1 MYMYSKESSLHSV
14 GHMHKMSLGAELL
27 LLNVFHA
34 VLYLAESEELI
45 CGILLKKK

>member
-1 MYMYSKESSLHSV
+1 
-14 GHMHKMSLGAELL
+14 MSLGVELL
-27 LLNVFHA
+27 LLDVFHA